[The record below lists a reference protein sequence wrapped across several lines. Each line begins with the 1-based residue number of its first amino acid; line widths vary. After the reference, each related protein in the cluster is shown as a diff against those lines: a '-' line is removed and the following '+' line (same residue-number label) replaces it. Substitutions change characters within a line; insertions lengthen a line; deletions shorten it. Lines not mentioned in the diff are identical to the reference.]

1 MRIVLACALALSA
14 GCGGAAKAAPAAPRP
29 QAPPAPAPRET
40 TSAETPPPPAPEPPP
55 PPHQRITVAAVG
67 DIMMGTTYPADALPP
82 DDGAQLLTPV
92 TPTLSAADI
101 TFGNLEGPLYDGGGD
116 GKCAAMV
123 HRHRHKQTCWA
134 FRSPTRYVGHLVDA
148 GFDVV
153 SIANNHAWDFGEAGR
168 DSTIATLENAG
179 IAYSGPPGT
188 VATLHAGNMRI
199 GLIAFTTAN
208 HSHNLND
215 LDAAL
220 AAVRA
225 ADEDHD
231 LVIVSFHGG
240 AEGRRHQH
248 VPEGPEM
255 FYGENRGDLR
265 TFTHAVIDAGADL
278 VLGHGPHVLRGMEV
292 YKGHLIVY
300 SMGNFVTYRG
310 ISIKGPAGITAIATI
325 DVAPDGRFLG
335 GKLTPLVQKR
345 PEGPVPD
352 PRGQAIR
359 LVRSLSKTDFPG
371 TAVRVGDDGTLS
383 AP

>member
-1 MRIVLACALALSA
+1 MRIVLACVLALSA
-14 GCGGAAKAAPAAPRP
+14 GCGGAATAAPAAPRP
-29 QAPPAPAPRET
+29 QGPPAPAHREAA
-40 TSAETPPPPAPEPPP
+40 SAREPSPAPEPPP
-55 PPHQRITVAAVG
+55 APHRRITVAAVG

-82 DDGAQLLTPV
+82 DDGAQLLSPV
-92 TPTLSAADI
+92 APTLRAADI
-101 TFGNLEGPLYDGGGD
+101 AFGNLEGPLYDGGGD

-123 HRHRHKQTCWA
+123 QRHPHKQTCWA
-134 FRSPTRYVGHLVDA
+134 FRSPTRYVGHLVNA

-168 DSTIATLENAG
+168 DSTIATLESAG

-188 VATLHAGNMRI
+188 VATVHAGNMSI

-215 LDAAL
+215 LDAAV

-240 AEGRRHQH
+240 AEGRTHQH
-248 VPEGPEM
+248 VPEGAEM

-335 GKLTPLVQKR
+335 GTLTPLVQKR
-345 PEGPVPD
+345 PEGPSPD

-359 LVRSLSKTDFPG
+359 LVRSLSNADFPG